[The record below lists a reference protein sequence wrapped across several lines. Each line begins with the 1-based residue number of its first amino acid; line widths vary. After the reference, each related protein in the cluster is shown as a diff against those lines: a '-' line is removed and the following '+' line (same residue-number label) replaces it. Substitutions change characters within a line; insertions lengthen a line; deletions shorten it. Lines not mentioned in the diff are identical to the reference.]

1 MLQNY
6 LKIAVRNLVKNA
18 GYSLINLFGLTIGL
32 AACVLLVL
40 YLNHELSFDGFH
52 SKADRIY
59 RVIERRS
66 SVSEQDRLTAVTAA
80 PVAGYCKS
88 ELPEIETTT
97 QLLRLGRFTTT
108 YGSNRFYEADY
119 LFADPAFFD
128 VFDFE
133 LTAGDEATAL
143 KEPNS
148 VVLAPE
154 AAAKYFGDENPIGK
168 LLSVESLG
176 PVKVTGLIKILPSN
190 SHLQFSMLFSMST
203 LKGEGFKRYFESW
216 KSDNLI
222 TYAVIREGADIQALQ
237 ASMRNLVAD
246 KTKDQP
252 TKRWLE
258 LQPLK
263 DIHLY
268 STDIESDRNFQKSE
282 PKYLYLFSTIALFVL
297 SIASINYVNLATARS
312 MNRAREVGVRKAVG
326 ARLPQLISQF
336 VIESILMVFVALFLA
351 CGAVELFLPYFN
363 TLASKHLHFSLLND
377 WMLAAVLLLFGLTV
391 GLLSGAYP
399 ALHLSRLKIV
409 EIFKGRTRAAKGE
422 RWIRSSLVTGQF
434 ALSIIMIII
443 TIAAYRQL
451 QFIQQK
457 RLGFKSEQLLVID
470 INTGNVRKN
479 LAAVKAAYAA
489 DPSVQS
495 IAVSSRVPGEWK
507 EIEQIDA
514 HVSDRTTRSS
524 FISCDEDFLKTF
536 DMELIAGRNFSS
548 GMGTDSL
555 SVLINETAAIAL
567 GLSDPIGQ
575 RIRVPES
582 HFEATIVGV
591 VRDFHFRSL
600 HEKVGPLVIGFLSPF
615 GAHPIDGSDYFTIRF
630 TPDRLTDMMEYLRKV
645 GERFDPAHPF
655 EYNFLD
661 NKLAEFYKDDQRV
674 SRLFLGGAGLTIIIA
689 CMGLFSLAAFAAEQR
704 RKEIGIRRVLG
715 ASSKGLVMLLS
726 KDFLKLVLFAN
737 VIAWPVAYVLMAR
750 WLEDFAYRIVIGVE
764 IFAAAGI
771 LALIIAWVTVSWQAY
786 RAASLNPVEAL
797 KYE

>member
-1 MLQNY
+1 MFQNY
-6 LKIAVRNLVKNA
+6 LKIAVRNLTKNA

-52 SKADRIY
+52 LKADRIY
-59 RVIERRS
+59 RVVERRS
-66 SVSEQDRLTAVTAA
+66 SASEQDRWVALTAA
-80 PVAGYCKS
+80 PVAAYFKTA
-88 ELPEIETTT
+88 LPEIETTT

-108 YGSNRFYEADY
+108 YGPNRFYEGNY
-119 LFADPAFFD
+119 LFADPTFFD
-128 VFDFE
+128 VFDFR
-133 LTAGDEATAL
+133 LTGGDAATAL

-154 AAAKYFGDENPIGK
+154 AAVKYFGHENPIGK
-168 LLSVESLG
+168 FLTVESLG
-176 PVKVTGLIKILPSN
+176 LMKVTGLIQTLPSN
-190 SHLQFSMLFSMST
+190 SHLQFSMLFSMATFQSD
-203 LKGEGFKRYFESW
+203 GVRRYFESW

-222 TYAVIREGADIQALQ
+222 TYTVVREGADIDALQ
-237 ASMRNLVAD
+237 ASIRNLVAD
-246 KTKDQP
+246 KTKDQAVE
-252 TKRWLE
+252 RLLE

-268 STDIESDRNFQKSE
+268 STNIESDRNFQKSE
-282 PKYLYLFSTIALFVL
+282 PKYLYLFSIIALFIL
-297 SIASINYVNLATARS
+297 TIASINYVNLATARS

-336 VIESILMVFVALFLA
+336 VIESILMVFAALVLA

-363 TLASKHLHFSLLND
+363 ALASKQLHFSLLSN
-377 WMLAAVLLLFGLTV
+377 WMLAIVLLLFGLTV

-399 ALHLSRLKIV
+399 AFHLSRLKIV
-409 EIFKGRTRAAKGE
+409 EIFKGRTHAAKGE
-422 RWIRSSLVTGQF
+422 RLVRSGLVTGQF
-434 ALSIIMIII
+434 ALSIVMIVI

-457 RLGFKSEQLLVID
+457 RLGFKSDQLLVID

-507 EIEQIDA
+507 EIEQIEA
-514 HVSDRTTRSS
+514 HVSDRSTRSS
-524 FISCDEDFLKTF
+524 FIACDEDFLKTF
-536 DMELIAGRNFSS
+536 DMELVEGRNFSS
-548 GMGTDSL
+548 VMGTDSL
-555 SVLINETAAIAL
+555 SVLINETAAASL
-567 GLSDPIGQ
+567 GLADPIGQ
-575 RIRVPES
+575 RIRIPES
-582 HFEATIVGV
+582 KFEATIIGV

-600 HEKVGPLVIGFLSPF
+600 HEKIGPMIIGFLSPF

-630 TPDRLTDMMEYLRKV
+630 TPNRLTDMMEHLRQV
-645 GERFDPAHPF
+645 GERFDPEHPF

-661 NKLAEFYKDDQRV
+661 DKLADFYKDDQRV
-674 SRLFLGGAGLTIIIA
+674 SRLFLGGAGLTIVIA

-704 RKEIGIRRVLG
+704 RKEIGIRRVMG
-715 ASSKGLVMLLS
+715 ASAKGLVLLLS
-726 KDFLKLVLFAN
+726 KDFLKLVLLAN
-737 VIAWPVAYVLMAR
+737 VIAWPVAYVLMTR
-750 WLEDFAYRIVIGVE
+750 WLEDFAYQITIGIE
-764 IFAAAGI
+764 MFAVAGI
-771 LALIIAWVTVSWQAY
+771 AALMIAWITVGWQAY
-786 RAASLNPVEAL
+786 RAASVNPVETL